1 MASVLKSIVF
11 HILIDAFGCV
21 RQEGI
26 SGLCFNILTR
36 NGQFPFSFNDGAIL
50 CFFPSLVQDHNS
62 FFLAFSFGP
71 VSLSRKKTSL
81 FLLNIF
87 DISFILDTKNLQR
100 IIIIN
105 LYQKVRNIIEV
116 AGILSKQSKILVP
129 LFSAILIH
137 LQ

>member
-1 MASVLKSIVF
+1 M
-11 HILIDAFGCV
+11 IDAFGCV

-26 SGLCFNILTR
+26 SGLFNILTR

-62 FFLAFSFGP
+62 FFLDFSFGP
-71 VSLSRKKTSL
+71 VSLSRKKTSPFL
-81 FLLNIF
+81 LLNIF
-87 DISFILDTKNLQR
+87 NISFILDTNSLQR
-100 IIIIN
+100 NIIIN

-129 LFSAILIH
+129 LFSAMLIH
-137 LQ
+137 LH